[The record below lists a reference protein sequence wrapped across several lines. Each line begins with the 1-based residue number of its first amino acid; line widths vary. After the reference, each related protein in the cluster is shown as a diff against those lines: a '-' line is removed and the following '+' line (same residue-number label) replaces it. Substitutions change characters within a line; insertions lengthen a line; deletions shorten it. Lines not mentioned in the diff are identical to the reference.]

1 MQKSPSSR
9 EESDANSDCNNNTN
23 RHDSEFSADSSE
35 EKRWFGSDF
44 LHIASSLIEN
54 VSHFVANEIAQLER
68 DGEIERD
75 EVDEEIPQE
84 EKGSLTLPWEICHE
98 SISTSSE
105 EEENETEIICVYLT
119 DTDLMQKILNLSSL
133 QSTFLQPFLKDSLCE
148 NQNIALTT
156 YSSTFVL
163 DDLRIDLIRRILDID
178 KNLVSMHDRLTGKYK
193 VFSSWTPSTHF
204 VLCDRCNR

>member
-204 VLCDRCNR
+204 VLFDRCNR